1 MLMSGA
7 MGAHIGAP
15 LPESISAMAQTPS
28 KSKRWFEWS
37 LILLLPVAIAITA
50 RFENQLFDLTQRI
63 PFSPSIQMLILV
75 NINLLLIILL
85 FFILARNIIRLLIER
100 QDGVPGAQLRTKLVV
115 AFAGMSLLPTAL
127 LFMVA
132 SGFISTSIDNWFN
145 TQIESSLEE
154 SLDVARTYYQ
164 NSATNALYYA
174 DQLARIVKE
183 EKLLNQENL
192 PRLREVIAQ
201 KQQEYNLG
209 IVEVFSSTQEEL
221 VRASNP
227 QLPKGEITAPS
238 SDLLRKAML
247 GERSSRVVP
256 AGKADLI
263 RGIVPIYSN
272 WNPQDI
278 VGALVV
284 NYYVPYSLTS
294 KMNEIS
300 TNFDQYK
307 SAKQFKSRVQKVYI
321 TVLFLI
327 VLVVLFLSTW
337 VGFRLAK
344 GITDPIQ
351 DLAEATE
358 RVAGGD
364 LTMALIPHSND
375 EIGYLVTA
383 FNAMTADLRHGQ
395 ESLQAANR
403 ELETSN
409 QEIEARRLYMEIVL
423 KNVTAGVL
431 SIDRNGHILT
441 INQSAERLLHLNGQ
455 EVIRRNFFEVL
466 GSAHFPLVRDFI
478 SQMAYSGKDSLRQI
492 VPLTVEENELV
503 LQVTVTAL
511 RDEAGEVIGSVIV
524 FDDLTQLQKAQRM
537 AAWREV
543 AKRIAHEIKN
553 PLTPIQLSAQR
564 LRRRYLERLGPEET
578 VFDECTA
585 MIIKQVD
592 ELKKLVNEF
601 SSFARMPTINPALH
615 NLNTLIEQTLV
626 LFRQGH
632 REIEFIFTPD
642 LTLPEVSLDAEQIT
656 RVLINLIDNSIA
668 ASAGQGQIK
677 IETGLDRAL
686 GMVSFAVSDQGC
698 GISGEDKL
706 RLFEPYFSTKK
717 SGTGLGLAIVATIVA
732 DHHGYIR
739 VRDNQPR
746 GSRFIVE
753 LPIKTPDLS

>member
-1 MLMSGA
+1 M
-7 MGAHIGAP
+7 AP
-15 LPESISAMAQTPS
+15 PS
-28 KSKRWFEWS
+28 SKLKRWFEWL
-37 LILLLPVAIAITA
+37 LILLLPIAIAITA

-63 PFSPSIQMLILV
+63 PFTPSIQMLILV

-85 FFILARNIIRLLIER
+85 FFILVRNIIRLLIER
-100 QDGVPGAQLRTKLVV
+100 QDGVPGARLRTKLVV
-115 AFAGMSLLPTAL
+115 AFAGMSLLPTIL
-127 LFMVA
+127 LFIVA
-132 SGFISTSIDNWFN
+132 SGFISTSIDNWFSA
-145 TQIESSLEE
+145 QIESSLEE

-183 EKLLNQENL
+183 ERLLNQENL
-192 PRLREVIAQ
+192 PHLREVIAQ

-227 QLPKGEITAPS
+227 QLPQSEITSTA
-238 SDLLRKAML
+238 SDHLRKAL
-247 GERSSRVVP
+247 SGERTSQVVP

-272 WNPQDI
+272 WNSTDI

-294 KMNEIS
+294 KINEIS

-307 SAKQFKSRVQKVYI
+307 SAKQFKGRVQKVYI

-327 VLVVLFLSTW
+327 VLVVLFLATW
-337 VGFRLAK
+337 FGFRLAK

-364 LTMALIPHSND
+364 LTMALTPHSND
-375 EIGYLVTA
+375 EIGYLVNA
-383 FNAMTADLRHGQ
+383 FNTMTADLRQGQ
-395 ESLQAANR
+395 ERLQAAYH

-409 QEIEARRLYMEIVL
+409 LEIEARRLYMEIVL

-431 SIDRNGHILT
+431 SIDRNGYILT

-466 GSAHFPLVRDFI
+466 GSAHFPLARDFI
-478 SQMAYSGKDSLRQI
+478 SQMTHSGKDSLRQI

-511 RDEAGEVIGSVIV
+511 RDETGEFIGSVIV

-543 AKRIAHEIKN
+543 ARRIAHEIKN

-585 MIIKQVD
+585 MIVKQVE
-592 ELKKLVNEF
+592 ELKNLVNEF
-601 SSFARMPTINPALH
+601 SSFARMPTIQPAIH
-615 NLNTLIEQTLV
+615 NLNSLIEQTLV

-632 REIEFIFTPD
+632 REIEFLFTPD
-642 LTLPEVSLDAEQIT
+642 LALPEVSLDAEQIK

-668 ASAGQGQIK
+668 ASDGKGHIE
-677 IETGLDRAL
+677 IETNFDRTL
-686 GMVSFAVSDQGC
+686 GMVSFTVSDQGC
-698 GISGEDKL
+698 GIPNSDKP

-746 GSRFIVE
+746 GSKFIVE
-753 LPIKTPDLS
+753 LPVTKTDLS

>member
-1 MLMSGA
+1 
-7 MGAHIGAP
+7 
-15 LPESISAMAQTPS
+15 MAQSPS
-28 KSKRWFEWS
+28 KIKRWFEWL
-37 LILLLPVAIAITA
+37 LILLLPIAIAVIL
-50 RFENQLFDLTQRI
+50 RFENQLFDLTHRI

-75 NINLLLIILL
+75 NINLLMIILL
-85 FFILARNIIRLLIER
+85 FFILARNILRLLIER
-100 QDGVPGAQLRTKLVV
+100 RDGVPGARLRTKLVV

-132 SGFISTSIDNWFN
+132 SGFISTSINNWFN
-145 TQIESSLEE
+145 AQIESSLEE
-154 SLDVARTYYQ
+154 SLEVARTYYQ

-192 PRLREVIAQ
+192 PRLQEVIAR

-209 IVEVFSSTQEEL
+209 IVEVFSSTHEEL

-227 QLPKGEITAPS
+227 QVPTGEITSPT
-238 SDLLRKAML
+238 SDRLRQTL
-247 GERSSRVVP
+247 SGERSSWIVS
-256 AGKADLI
+256 AGKSDLI

-272 WNPQDI
+272 WNPQEI

-284 NYYVPYSLTS
+284 NYYVPYSLTV
-294 KMNEIS
+294 KMKEIS

-307 SAKQFKSRVQKVYI
+307 SAKQFKGRVQKVYI

-327 VLVVLFLSTW
+327 VLVVLFLSSW

-364 LTMALIPHSND
+364 LTMTLRPRSND
-375 EIGYLVTA
+375 EIGYLVSA
-383 FNAMTADLRHGQ
+383 FNAMTTDLRQGQ
-395 ESLQAANR
+395 ESLQTANR

-431 SIDRNGHILT
+431 SIDRNGNILT
-441 INQSAERLLHLNGQ
+441 INQSAERLLHLNCQ

-466 GSAHFPLVRDFI
+466 GSAHFPLARDFI
-478 SQMAYSGKDSLRQI
+478 SQMTHTGKDSLRQI
-492 VPLTVEENELV
+492 VPLTIEENELV

-511 RDEAGEVIGSVIV
+511 RDEEGEVIGSVIV

-564 LRRRYLERLGPEET
+564 LRRRYLEQLGPDEN

-592 ELKKLVNEF
+592 ELKQLVNEF
-601 SSFARMPTINPALH
+601 SNFARMPAINPTSN

-626 LFRQGH
+626 LFHQGH
-632 REIEFIFTPD
+632 REIDFSFSPNLD
-642 LTLPEVSLDAEQIT
+642 LPEVSFDAEQIK

-668 ASAGQGQIK
+668 ASDGQGHIE
-677 IETGLDRAL
+677 IETGFDSDLN
-686 GMVSFAVSDQGC
+686 MISFSVSDQGC
-698 GISGEDKL
+698 GIPNEDKP

-739 VRDNQPR
+739 VHDNQPR

-753 LPIKTPDLS
+753 LPVMRPEPT

>member
-1 MLMSGA
+1 
-7 MGAHIGAP
+7 
-15 LPESISAMAQTPS
+15 MAQPPS
-28 KSKRWFEWS
+28 KIKRWFEWS
-37 LILLLPVAIAITA
+37 LILLLPIAIAITV
-50 RFENQLFDLTQRI
+50 RFEYQLFYLTQRI

-100 QDGVPGAQLRTKLVV
+100 QEGVSGARLRTKLVV

-127 LFMVA
+127 LFVVA

-145 TQIESSLEE
+145 NQIESALEE

-174 DQLARIVKE
+174 DQLARIVKD

-209 IVEVFSSTQEEL
+209 IVEVFSATQEQL

-227 QLPKGEITAPS
+227 QVPKGDITPPS
-238 SDLLRKAML
+238 SELLRKAMQ
-247 GERSSRVVP
+247 GESTSLVVP

-263 RGIVPIYSN
+263 RGIVPIHSN
-272 WNPQDI
+272 WNPEDV

-307 SAKQFKSRVQKVYI
+307 SAKQFKGRVQKVYI

-364 LTMALIPHSND
+364 LTMSLTPHSND

-383 FNAMTADLRHGQ
+383 FNGMTTDLRQGQ
-395 ESLQAANR
+395 ERLQAANR

-441 INQSAERLLHLNGQ
+441 INQSAERLLHINGK
-455 EVIRRNFFEVL
+455 EVIDRNFFEVL

-478 SQMAYSGKDSLRQI
+478 SQMTHSGKDSLRQI

-564 LRRRYLERLGPEET
+564 LRRRYLERLGPEEA

-592 ELKKLVNEF
+592 ELKNLVNEF
-601 SSFARMPTINPALH
+601 SNFARMPAINST
-615 NLNTLIEQTLV
+615 LNDLNSLIEQTLV

-632 REIEFIFTPD
+632 PEIDFIFTPD
-642 LTLPEVSLDAEQIT
+642 RELPRVSLDAEQIK

-668 ASAGQGQIK
+668 ASAGQGR
-677 IETGLDRAL
+677 IELETSFDRNLKMIA
-686 GMVSFAVSDQGC
+686 MTVSDQGC
-698 GISGEDKL
+698 GIPGEDKP

-717 SGTGLGLAIVATIVA
+717 AGTGLGLAIVATIIA

-753 LPIKTPDLS
+753 LPVTAPDLT